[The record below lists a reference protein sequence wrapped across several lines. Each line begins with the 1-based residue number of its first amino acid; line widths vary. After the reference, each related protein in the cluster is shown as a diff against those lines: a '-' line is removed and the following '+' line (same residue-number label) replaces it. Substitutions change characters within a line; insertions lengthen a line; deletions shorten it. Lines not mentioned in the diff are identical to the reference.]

1 MLENI
6 CQSMDVCINRKKKCQ
21 ISMNVCIIVISI
33 IEMFNKKTD
42 YDMTIIK

>member
-1 MLENI
+1 MSIHRCVYQQEE
-6 CQSMDVCINRKKKCQ
+6 CQMKKCQ